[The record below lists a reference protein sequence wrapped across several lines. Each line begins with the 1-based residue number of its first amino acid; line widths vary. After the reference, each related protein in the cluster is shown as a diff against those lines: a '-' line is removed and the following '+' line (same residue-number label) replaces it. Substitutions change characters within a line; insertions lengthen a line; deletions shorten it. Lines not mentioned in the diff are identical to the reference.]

1 MSDPVAQGFVSN
13 LAHPGDNITGF
24 FAFEPSIA
32 GKWLDLLKQVASQRV
47 SDNRA
52 TRRSSGFTPASRHG
66 SARLKGPFGAHE
78 RHSHVVLTA
87 SICLDTGR
95 LDDRPPLFDFGLLV
109 CAECFRTLLLE

>member
-24 FAFEPSIA
+24 SAFEPSIA

-47 SDNRA
+47 SEQPCNP
-52 TRRSSGFTPASRHG
+52 SSGFTPASRHG
-66 SARLKGPFGAHE
+66 SARLKGPFGA
-78 RHSHVVLTA
+78 HVVLTA

-109 CAECFRTLLLE
+109 CAECLRTLLLR